1 MEERSIDDIVRDLHE
16 TLQRPVSNVIKERIM
31 ARIREG
37 LSRNDGFRVIMKFV
51 EDMEGEDPDVTASA
65 ILAVA
70 ALLLLGPLF
79 QFRVH
84 LEILFKTESRH
95 SAQSMKCGENVAIS
109 IIVGERRAYLPVK
122 YRNISVIQPRAS
134 FPS

>member
-70 ALLLLGPLF
+70 ALLPLGPLF

-84 LEILFKTESRH
+84 LEDLVQNRIE
-95 SAQSMKCGENVAIS
+95 AQRAIN
-109 IIVGERRAYLPVK
+109 EMRRK
-122 YRNISVIQPRAS
+122 RGDFDNRR
-134 FPS
+134 